1 MVSAAFK
8 CPQTTGTKFA
18 FCLYHSSMVCTHVV
32 ASVRFACAEFH
43 LHFRNNIHCEDDLL
57 GLVTVE
63 KFQYLARI
71 LSLMKYEKYDI
82 SLSNHRRTHFVK
94 KNKEQDTVVHK
105 NNVCTNFI
113 SSYDFV
119 PTVKLK

>member
-1 MVSAAFK
+1 MSPNNSDKICLLSLLFFYGLYK
-8 CPQTTGTKFA
+8 CF
-18 FCLYHSSMVCTHVV
+18 